1 MAKRDSVFSGNQ
13 IEEDTVTN
21 TELAN
26 ITRGSIKV
34 GGLADAP
41 TDLVALTDAQILIG
55 DGTDINSVA
64 VSGDVTIDNAGAT
77 TIGAGAVDNAM
88 LAGSIADG
96 KLATDYVQVAE
107 VDEVTLDS
115 AGGTL
120 LRIKALGVDT
130 AQLALDAVDGTII
143 EDDAVDSEH
152 YVDGSI
158 DNQHIADDTILE
170 AKIDATNAATDG
182 YFLTFDNATGGFTW
196 VESPATS
203 GVQEADMQ
211 YDDFSATT
219 NGILTD
225 FTLTDIPVT
234 KSLQVFINGQLVR
247 EGVGK
252 GYQLNPDS
260 GQTKT
265 IRVFGDVLATGK
277 KLEAYYVK
285 DN

>member
-1 MAKRDSVFSGNQ
+1 MADRDSVFYGNQ
-13 IEEDTVTN
+13 IKDGTITN

-34 GGLADAP
+34 GGVADAP
-41 TDLVALTDAQILIG
+41 TDLVALTDKQILIG
-55 DGTDINSVA
+55 DGTDIKSVA
-64 VSGDVTIDNAGAT
+64 VTGDITIDNTGVTA
-77 TIGAGAVDNAM
+77 IGSGKVTNDM
-88 LAGSIADG
+88 LDGSIADG

-143 EDDAVDSEH
+143 EDDSVDSEH

-170 AKIDATNAATDG
+170 VKLDATNAPTDG

-203 GVQEADMQ
+203 GVQEADLA
-211 YDDFSATT
+211 YDDFSTT
-219 NGILTD
+219 VNGALTD
-225 FTLTDIPVT
+225 FDLTDIPVT
-234 KSLQVFINGQLVR
+234 ASLQVFINGQLVR
-247 EGVGK
+247 EGSGK
-252 GYQLNPDS
+252 GYELNPDS

-265 IRVFGDVLATGK
+265 IRIAGDVLDTPER
-277 KLEAYYVK
+277 LEAYYIK